1 MNGHPETWECPECGA
16 TLDISEVG
24 FYKEVQCPGCAHSE
38 IVHTRLANFQLTG
51 ILGIGGMSVVFKAND
66 LILNRP
72 LAIKVL
78 NDNYKDQQE
87 RIARF
92 ENECAM
98 MASVRHDNVVSVY
111 SAGRSY
117 GQFYIAMELV
127 HGHDMEH
134 TIRNGR
140 PLSPTAALA
149 VTREVALGL
158 QAAARAGILHRDMK
172 PGNILI
178 SQTNGKAKV
187 LDFGLSLE
195 ARTEDT
201 EEVIWATPFYV
212 APETLKRKQEDVRTD
227 IYALGMTLRYL
238 LTGDDK
244 LPQEYAS
251 IADLL
256 AIKKKLPSLG
266 TVLPTLTREFI
277 DLVDHMTAF
286 APDDRPPSY
295 QELLQELDE
304 VRDILSREEALKDPK
319 RKAHRRK
326 IRQICVGSTLFAG
339 LAGAVIV
346 ADFSLP
352 EPRQESLVVESY
364 RDWGDVSLLQKGLD
378 ALPKAEWD
386 GAKTA
391 LSAVNR
397 DDAEPT
403 IAAASA
409 LILYYLALTEGDD
422 KGMEGFLKDLHRH
435 VSREQ
440 ECFSSA
446 KQFFEQLK
454 KTDGVLHRP
463 HIDDD
468 FSEVTGSMMRAVIY
482 ASMAEK
488 EARRGEETMRGHIAG
503 AKREF
508 AQANAAFSKLY
519 LRLDNIRPRVSQ
531 STKKDAFAEIHKA
544 LQAHDFRQCDALL
557 SEQEKRTNIRR
568 EDRDRTA
575 AIREIR
581 SVGELVVNVL
591 QKRVPDIYRAGMSPE
606 DMQSAAAKLN
616 EQSWDKEVYC
626 LALLMKGNYEAAFA
640 ADPYKD
646 NTTSPRP
653 FAVLMR
659 HWHQMLRVGTANKK
673 MTNTSQGTA
682 AAER

>member
-1 MNGHPETWECPECGA
+1 
-16 TLDISEVG
+16 LDISEVG
-24 FYKEVQCPGCAHSE
+24 FYKEVHCPSCTHSE

-92 ENECAM
+92 ENECAL

-140 PLSPTAALA
+140 PLSPSAALA
-149 VTREVALGL
+149 VTQEVALGL

-212 APETLKRKQEDVRTD
+212 APETLMRKQEDVRTD
-227 IYALGMTLRYL
+227 IYALGMTLRYM
-238 LTGDDK
+238 LTGNDK
-244 LPQEYAS
+244 LPQEYTS

-286 APDDRPPSY
+286 TPDDRPPSY

-304 VRDILSREEALKDPK
+304 VRGILSREEALKDPK

-326 IRQICVGSTLFAG
+326 LRQICIGSTLLTG
-339 LAGAVIV
+339 LAGAVGV
-346 ADFSLP
+346 TVFSLP
-352 EPRQESLVVESY
+352 EPNQESLVVESY
-364 RDWGDVSLLQKGLD
+364 RDRGDVSLLQKGLD
-378 ALPKAEWD
+378 NLPKAEWNN
-386 GAKTA
+386 AKTA
-391 LSAVNR
+391 LRAVNR
-397 DDAEPT
+397 DDAEPAL
-403 IAAASA
+403 AATSA

-422 KGMEGFLKDLHRH
+422 KGTERFLKDLHRH
-435 VSREQ
+435 VSRDQ
-440 ECFSSA
+440 GCFSST

-454 KTDGVLHRP
+454 KADGVLRRP
-463 HIDDD
+463 QIDND
-468 FSEVTGSMMRAVIY
+468 FSEVTASVMRAVIY

-488 EARRGEETMRGHIAG
+488 GARRGEETMRDHIAK

-508 AQANAAFSKLY
+508 ARSNAVFSNLY
-519 LRLDNIRPRVSQ
+519 QRLANIRLQTTQGAAEKNKVRPQESQ
-531 STKKDAFAEIHKA
+531 STGKDIFAEIHEA
-544 LQAHDFRQCDALL
+544 LQAHDFKQCDVLL
-557 SEQEKRTNIRR
+557 SAQEKQANTRQ
-568 EDRDRTA
+568 EDRDRATA
-575 AIREIR
+575 LREIR
-581 SVGELVVNVL
+581 SVCELVVNVL
-591 QKRVPDIYRAGMSPE
+591 QKRVPDMYREGMSPQE
-606 DMQSAAAKLN
+606 MQAAAAKFK
-616 EQSWDKEVYC
+616 QSWDKEVYC
-626 LALLMKGNYEAAFA
+626 LALLMKGDYEAAFA

-646 NTTSPRP
+646 NASSPRS

-659 HWHQMLRVGTANKK
+659 HWRQLLRGGTAN
-673 MTNTSQGTA
+673 
-682 AAER
+682 